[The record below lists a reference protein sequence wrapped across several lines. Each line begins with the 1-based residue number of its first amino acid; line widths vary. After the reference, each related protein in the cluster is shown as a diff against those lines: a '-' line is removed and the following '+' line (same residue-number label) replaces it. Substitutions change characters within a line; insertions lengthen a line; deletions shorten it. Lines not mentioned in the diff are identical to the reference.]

1 MGSIGPTKPPGSAP
15 GRAALGMWDVGWR
28 RADGRVGVRN
38 VPLVLSTVDSMNP
51 WARRIASQVSG
62 AVVVAPSHGR
72 GLLGVD
78 AVRFRRA
85 LVGLGSHPNVAAT
98 VVLSLDAETANA
110 VAGEISGRGVPALAL
125 AFQASNGALP
135 LVAEGAAWLTRQ
147 RSAALAAPTVTVS
160 AGDLV
165 VAVECGSSD
174 ASSSAAA
181 NPVVGAVIDRLVALG
196 AHAVMSEAA
205 ELIGAEAFVADRA
218 VSPDVSSAV
227 VALAQRYVDLAAR
240 AGVDLIG
247 INPAHEN
254 LVGGISTIEEKALG
268 SVLKGG
274 RTAPVVAVVDYAEPI
289 GLAGPG
295 VYLMDGP
302 DPATEN
308 MTGMVAGGAQVVLF
322 TTGAV
327 NPVVSPLAPTLKI
340 TANPQNARRLAD
352 HIDVDVSDVW
362 LGRTSIEAAA
372 AIVTDRLWQVVQGE
386 TTAGERLG
394 AGEIAISRFGPS
406 V

>member
-1 MGSIGPTKPPGSAP
+1 
-15 GRAALGMWDVGWR
+15 
-28 RADGRVGVRN
+28 
-38 VPLVLSTVDSMNP
+38 MNP
-51 WARRIASQVSG
+51 WARRIAAEVPG
-62 AVVVAPSHGR
+62 GVVVAPSHGR
-72 GLLGVD
+72 GLMGSD
-78 AVRFRRA
+78 AMRFRRA
-85 LVGLGSHPNVAAT
+85 LIGLGSHPNVAAT
-98 VVLSLDAETANA
+98 VVLSLDAQTADA
-110 VAGEISGRGVPALAL
+110 VAGEILGRGVPALPL
-125 AFQASNGALP
+125 AFQDCHGALG
-135 LVAEGAAWLTRQ
+135 LVAQGVAWLTGQ
-147 RSAALAAPTVTVS
+147 RAVALGAPDAPVRAS
-160 AGDLV
+160 DLV

-181 NPVVGAVIDRLVALG
+181 NPVVGAVIDQLVAQG
-196 AHAVMSEAA
+196 ARAVMSEAA
-205 ELIGAEAFVADRA
+205 ELIGAEAFVAARA

-274 RTAPVVAVVDYAEPI
+274 SRAPVVAVVDYAEAI

-295 VYLMDGP
+295 LYLMDGP

-340 TANPQNARRLAD
+340 TANPANARRLAD

-372 AIVTDRLWQVVQGE
+372 ATVTARLWQVVRGA

-406 V
+406 I